1 MEFLTGLIE
10 SYSSFFSWEAIQGV
24 LSNPAN
30 WTIILSLVILEGLLS
45 ADNALVLA
53 VMVNHLPEKQKKRAL
68 FYGLLGAYV
77 FRFLAIGLGVFLV
90 KMTAIKV
97 MGALY
102 LLKIAAD
109 HFFGDNEKAQKL
121 INVLLYLGMG
131 ACLVYIPITAIQVI
145 GGLLILFLLYR
156 TFRSSNSEEGEVE
169 NKGKGFWQT
178 VLAVEMMDIAFSIDS
193 VLAAFGVSNEVWV
206 LFLGGILGV
215 LMMRGVAQIF
225 LKLIERI
232 PEFETTAFV
241 LIALISLKMFLG
253 AAGIHIESYLFFSV
267 LVLTFLGTFIVHRM
281 RKPKQREQDGQQ
293 EVA

>member
-1 MEFLTGLIE
+1 MEFLNGLIE
-10 SYSSFFSWEAIQGV
+10 SYASFFSWEAILGV

-109 HFFGDNEKAQKL
+109 HFFGENEKAQKL

-131 ACLVYIPITAIQVI
+131 ACLVYIPITSIQVI

-156 TFRSSNSEEGEVE
+156 TFRSSNSEEGGVE

-215 LMMRGVAQIF
+215 LMMRGVAQVF

-241 LIALISLKMFLG
+241 LIALISVKMFLG

-267 LVLTFLGTFIVHRM
+267 LVLTFLGTFIVHKV
-281 RKPKQREQDGQQ
+281 RKPKQKEQDGQQ